1 MLARL
6 STQYVDALE
15 WNIWDIFPTKIINV
29 LEAFHIFEIGML
41 PKEKSKQFGVFGKE
55 EVQIFKNHY
64 F

>member
-6 STQYVDALE
+6 LTQYVDALE

-41 PKEKSKQFGVFGKE
+41 PKEKSKQFGVSGKE

>member
-6 STQYVDALE
+6 TTQYVDALE
-15 WNIWDIFPTKIINV
+15 WNIWDRFPTKIINV
-29 LEAFHIFEIGML
+29 LEDFHIFEIGML
-41 PKEKSKQFGVFGKE
+41 PEEKSKQFRVFGKE